1 MRAGE
6 LAARKRDIARYIA
19 EDSWTVTVYRK
30 GATAGDPETTYEF
43 TGRIAP
49 AIFRATAQERVPF
62 AQPGE
67 VGVSKMSWCVVA
79 PFDTAPLSARD
90 ELKAV
95 QGSITR
101 RFRVLHS
108 VQYAYKIEAILEDLQ

>member
-1 MRAGE
+1 MRAHD
-6 LAARKRDIARYIA
+6 LAARKRDIARYIV

-30 GATAGDPETTYEF
+30 GRAGEDETTFEF

-49 AIFRATAQERVPF
+49 AVYKATATERVPYT
-62 AQPGE
+62 QPGE

-79 PFDTAPLSARD
+79 PFDTTPLVARD
-90 ELKAV
+90 ELKVV
-95 QGSITR
+95 QNGITR

-108 VQYAYKIEAILEDLQ
+108 SQYPYKIEAILEDLQ

>member
-1 MRAGE
+1 MRDLE
-6 LAARKRDIARYIA
+6 ARKRDIARYIA
-19 EDSWTVTVYRK
+19 EDPWTVTVYRK
-30 GATAGDPETTYEF
+30 GQAGEAETSFEF

-79 PFDTAPLSARD
+79 PYDTTPLSARD

-101 RFRVLHS
+101 NFRVLHS
-108 VQYAYKIEAILEDLQ
+108 SQYAYKIEAILEDLQ